1 VLYQEKILFCCHE
14 DVWCHWEWEV
24 REYFEEN
31 TKRAYCVAESL
42 NNGGELPREL
52 YRQGQPLAMVLCS
65 AAEGHLRSRQSPEGS
80 VALASATSG
89 S

>member
-1 VLYQEKILFCCHE
+1 M
-14 DVWCHWEWEV
+14 

-42 NNGGELPREL
+42 NNGELPRER
-52 YRQGQPLAMVLCS
+52 YRQGQALAIILCS
-65 AAEGHLRSRQSPEGS
+65 AAAGRYGGRQSLGGS
-80 VALASATSG
+80 VALASAASG

>member
-1 VLYQEKILFCCHE
+1 M
-14 DVWCHWEWEV
+14 

-42 NNGGELPREL
+42 NNGELPRER
-52 YRQGQPLAMVLCS
+52 YRQGQALAIILCS
-65 AAEGHLRSRQSPEGS
+65 AAAGRYGGRRSLGGF
-80 VALASATSG
+80 VALASAASG

>member
-1 VLYQEKILFCCHE
+1 M
-14 DVWCHWEWEV
+14 

-42 NNGGELPREL
+42 NNGELPRER
-52 YRQGQPLAMVLCS
+52 YRQGQALAIILCS
-65 AAEGHLRSRQSPEGS
+65 AAADRYGGRRSLGGS
-80 VALASATSG
+80 VTLASAASG